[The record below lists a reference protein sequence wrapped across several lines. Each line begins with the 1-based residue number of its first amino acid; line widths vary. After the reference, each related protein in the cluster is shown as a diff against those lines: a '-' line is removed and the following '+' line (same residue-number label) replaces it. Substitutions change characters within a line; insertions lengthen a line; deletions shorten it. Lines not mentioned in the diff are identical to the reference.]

1 LRSSEPSSKFARD
14 RTLSLGPFSDKKK
27 IAMLLRAATPALV
40 LFLAA
45 CSATPEARA
54 PKSAAPSSN
63 EKPAT
68 KKSAAV
74 ASKGDVAHHT
84 KVAARARP
92 KRKRGNQ
99 ALSPEQVREV
109 RLSADTKMAG
119 CYEIAPAKEA
129 SASGMVKVEFEV
141 TTAGMVKNEA
151 IIENT
156 LADSVLGDCVLDV
169 VRRTTFP
176 ETTAPTGVSWAL
188 RFRGR

>member
-1 LRSSEPSSKFARD
+1 
-14 RTLSLGPFSDKKK
+14 
-27 IAMLLRAATPALV
+27 
-40 LFLAA
+40 
-45 CSATPEARA
+45 
-54 PKSAAPSSN
+54 
-63 EKPAT
+63 
-68 KKSAAV
+68 
-74 ASKGDVAHHT
+74 
-84 KVAARARP
+84 
-92 KRKRGNQ
+92 
-99 ALSPEQVREV
+99 LSPAQVREV

-141 TTAGMVKNEA
+141 TTAGFVKNEA

-188 RFRGR
+188 RFRAD

>member
-1 LRSSEPSSKFARD
+1 LRATERCRSVFP
-14 RTLSLGPFSDKKK
+14 KKK

-40 LFLAA
+40 LLLSA
-45 CSATPEARA
+45 CSATPEAR
-54 PKSAAPSSN
+54 SANVASPSS
-63 EKPAT
+63 KAT
-68 KKSAAV
+68 EQSAAV
-74 ASKGDVAHHT
+74 ASKGDATGHA
-84 KVAARARP
+84 KQKS
-92 KRKRGNQ
+92 KRKRGSQ

-119 CYEIAPAKEA
+119 CYELAPAKEA
-129 SASGMVKVEFEV
+129 AASGMVKVEFEV
-141 TTAGMVKNEA
+141 TTAGDVKNEA

-188 RFRGR
+188 RFRADR

>member
-1 LRSSEPSSKFARD
+1 
-14 RTLSLGPFSDKKK
+14 
-27 IAMLLRAATPALV
+27 MLLRAATSALV
-40 LFLAA
+40 LSVVA
-45 CSATPEARA
+45 CSATPEAL
-54 PKSAAPSSN
+54 APSSASSS
-63 EKPAT
+63 KAAPAN
-68 KKSAAV
+68 KKSSAV
-74 ASKGDVAHHT
+74 ASKAD
-84 KVAARARP
+84 AAKHATAKP
-92 KRKRGNQ
+92 KRKRGRQ
-99 ALSPEQVREV
+99 ALSPAQVREV

-141 TTAGMVKNEA
+141 TTAGFVKNEA

-188 RFRGR
+188 RFRAD